1 MKKFAKMKLSELSIK
16 SFTTVQTNTNA
27 KTVKAGSHTNTLA
40 ANDYSDGPSHT
51 TSSWTEINCF
61 TNDKGYTCFV
71 PE

>member
-51 TSSWTEINCF
+51 TSSW
-61 TNDKGYTCFV
+61 K
-71 PE
+71 